1 MKLDN
6 EIDLLND
13 IELTIDVDETAK
25 ALWEA
30 MEANDTLPVD
40 ITYEEFRTQVEF
52 EERMRGAGIHRHWKN
67 IEKNKERGTESE
79 TNSVRRLMDKAVL
92 EMAKGIEE
100 FLAEANTGKAGR
112 KHKAYKYLTQVKPM
126 QAAFL
131 AVRAILDDIS
141 DRSPFQSTALEVGTL
156 IEDEVR
162 FTKFKQEK
170 KAYAGK
176 VIDRVSKQTSN
187 YKYQRTVTV
196 NAMNKMLVEWE
207 DWPMAD
213 KVHLGGKLIELMI
226 ERTGL
231 VERVMRTNGP
241 KTIYFIQAT
250 EKTLKWLAT
259 EDARCEALTP
269 LYLPSIIRPKDWTS
283 PYDGGYWS
291 GRVRN
296 LRLVKTNNKAY
307 LEELSNIEM
316 PMVYNAINAM
326 QRTAWAI
333 NRPVFDVMA
342 QLWANHSTLAS
353 IPPVD
358 ELPLPERPLGIPS
371 DVDIKSLSQE
381 DQDRMQTWKREAAS
395 IYEKNTKLKGRR
407 MQFRKILWMADI
419 LKDFEEFY
427 MVYQMDFRG
436 RVYAVPMFLNPQ
448 GSDFARGLLTF
459 ASAVPIG
466 DADGEMWL
474 AVHGAG
480 LWGVDKVS
488 LEDRLEWVKEKEKAI
503 LASAEDPFHNL
514 FWTEAEK
521 PWQALAFCFEWAGY
535 RREGYSFMSSLPVQ
549 MDGTC
554 NGLQNF
560 SAMLRDPVGG
570 AAVNLLPG
578 DKPNDV
584 YAVVMEAGKRQ
595 IERDAQHH
603 DDENIRDIAQKW
615 LPFCTRKVAKRPTMT
630 YCYGSREYGFK
641 TQVYDDIIDAWDDVF
656 HGKPFP
662 FTDAQK
668 WKAAEYM
675 GSVLWDCIGT
685 VVVAAAEAME
695 WLREAA
701 KVAASDGLPVR
712 WTTPAGFVVQQ
723 DYRVQECERI
733 GLIFQ
738 KVMVRLF
745 LQKDTAELDKR
756 KQQSGISPNWVHS
769 FDAAHMQLTVCAA
782 AWEGIQSFSLI
793 HDSYGTH
800 AGNTQVLAEI
810 LREQFVQMYSGNV
823 LAAFREELLA
833 QLPEGTELR
842 EVPEQGSLDLSLIL
856 NSRFFFS

>member
-1 MKLDN
+1 MKFDN
-6 EIDLLND
+6 EVDLLND
-13 IELTIDVDETAK
+13 IELTIDIDETAK
-25 ALWEA
+25 GLWEA
-30 MEANDTLPVD
+30 MEANGTLPVD
-40 ITYEEFRTQVEF
+40 ITYEEFRIQVEF
-52 EERMRGAGIHRHWKN
+52 EERMRGAGILRHWRN
-67 IEKNKERGTESE
+67 IEKNKERGIETE
-79 TNSVRRLMDKAVL
+79 TNSVRRLMDRAVL
-92 EMAKGIEE
+92 EMVKGIEE
-100 FLAEANTGKAGR
+100 FMEEANTGKAGR
-112 KHKAYKYLTQVKPM
+112 KHKAVKYLSHVKPM
-126 QAAFL
+126 VAAFL

-141 DRSPFQSTALEVGTL
+141 SPTPFQATALDVGTL

-162 FTKFKQEK
+162 FRKFKEEK

-187 YKYQRTVTV
+187 YKYQRTVTI
-196 NAMNKMLVEWE
+196 NAMNKKAVEWE

-213 KVHLGGKLIELMI
+213 KVHLGGKLIEMMI

-231 VERVMRTNGP
+231 VERVMRTQGL
-241 KTIYFIQAT
+241 KTVYYLQAT

-269 LYLPSIIRPKDWTS
+269 LSLPTLIRPKDWTS
-283 PYDGGYWS
+283 PFEGGYWS

-307 LEELSNIEM
+307 LEELSHVDM
-316 PMVYNAINAM
+316 PMVYKAINAM
-326 QRTAWAI
+326 QRTAWSI

-342 QLWANHSTLAS
+342 ELWANHSTLAS

-358 ELPLPERPLGIPS
+358 ELPLPERPLGIPT
-371 DVDIKSLSQE
+371 DVDIKSLSPE
-381 DQDRMQTWKREAAS
+381 DQERMQTWKREAAS
-395 IYEKNTKLKGRR
+395 IYEKNAKLKGRR

-419 LKDFEEFY
+419 LKDVDEFY
-427 MVYQMDFRG
+427 MPYQMDFRG

-448 GSDFARGLLTF
+448 GSDFARGMLTF

-466 DADGEMWL
+466 DADGELWL

-480 LWGVDKVS
+480 LWGQDKTS
-488 LEDRLEWVKEKEKAI
+488 LEDRRQWVLDNERAI
-503 LASAEDPFHNL
+503 LASAEDPYHNL

-535 RREGYSFMSSLPVQ
+535 RKEGYAFLSSLPVQ

-560 SAMLRDPVGG
+560 SAMLRDPIGG
-570 AAVNLLPG
+570 AAVNLIPN

-584 YAVVMEAGKRQ
+584 YAAVMEAGKKR
-595 IERDAQHH
+595 IEWDAENHE
-603 DDENIRDIAQKW
+603 DETIRAIAKGW

-630 YCYGSREYGFK
+630 YCYGSRAYGFK
-641 TQVYDDIIDAWDDVF
+641 TQIYDDIITVWDEVF

-662 FTDAQK
+662 FEDSQK

-685 VVVAAAEAME
+685 VVVAAAEAMD

-701 KVAASDGLPVR
+701 KVAAADGLPVR
-712 WTTPAGFVVQQ
+712 WTTPTGFVVQQ
-723 DYRVQECERI
+723 DYRVQGCERI

-738 KVMVRLF
+738 KTMVRLF

-769 FDAAHMQLTVCAA
+769 CDATHMQLTVCAA
-782 AWEGIQSFSLI
+782 AGEGIQSFSLI

-823 LAAFREELLA
+823 LADFRDELLA

-842 EVPEQGSLDLSLIL
+842 EVPMQGTLDLSLVL
-856 NSRFFFS
+856 KSRFFFS